1 MWITTSKKTNS
12 VSKSYE
18 NQNIKNILTNK
29 KTDVKVECWDKVAS
43 SIKESGKV
51 MLYSNFANSKACEL
65 NDMTVG
71 IEFPEGLTQF
81 GKSVIAMSEN
91 LSELTKLVS
100 MEYGKPMNIRLIE
113 NTNENSE
120 DSVIDS
126 IAKDLDLPLNI
137 ID

>member
-1 MWITTSKKTNS
+1 
-12 VSKSYE
+12 
-18 NQNIKNILTNK
+18 
-29 KTDVKVECWDKVAS
+29 
-43 SIKESGKV
+43 
-51 MLYSNFANSKACEL
+51 
-65 NDMTVG
+65 MTIG
-71 IEFPEGLTQF
+71 IAFPEGLTPF
-81 GKSVIAMSEN
+81 GKSVIAKSEN

-113 NTNENSE
+113 NTNEMSE